1 MNELCLIEVWGEP
14 AGILLEDQRS
24 FRFYAV
30 SCLYSVLNGKSFD
43 TRGHARLAA
52 IRLQKQ
58 AIGRLPL

>member
-1 MNELCLIEVWGEP
+1 MSELCLVEVWGEA
-14 AGILLEDQRS
+14 AGVLLKEQHR

-30 SCLYSVLNGKSFD
+30 SGLYSALDGQSFD

-58 AIGRLPL
+58 AAARSNR